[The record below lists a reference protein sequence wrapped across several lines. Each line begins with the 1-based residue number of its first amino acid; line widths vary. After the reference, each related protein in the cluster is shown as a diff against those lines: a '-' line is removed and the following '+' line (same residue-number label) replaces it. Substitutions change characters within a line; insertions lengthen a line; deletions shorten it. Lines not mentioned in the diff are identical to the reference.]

1 MKTKKQKTDTKK
13 KLSKKSILSLIVILL
28 IFAAVTIAM
37 IPLIRLLSSE
47 NGQQIIIEKMQSFG
61 IFAPLLFV
69 LLQVLQ
75 VVIAVIPGGPVPIIG
90 GILFGQWGGLFL
102 SLAGFFLGTVLVYY
116 LVQWIGRPLVDR
128 FVSESHFKKFDFL
141 LDGKRTELL
150 IFLVFLLPGLP
161 KDALTYLVSFNPKI
175 KPMYLFILTTLGR
188 TPATVLT
195 VFMGKSLW
203 EGNYM
208 LTIILAAVILCL
220 AIAGFFIKR
229 KVDRRAERK
238 HKTHT
243 DTTCVPE
250 KRTKKQE
257 KGI

>member
-1 MKTKKQKTDTKK
+1 MKNKT
-13 KLSKKSILSLIVILL
+13 SKKTSDKKISRKTIFSLIAVVVV
-28 IFAAVTIAM
+28 FAVVSVAM
-37 IPLIRLLSSE
+37 PPLIHLLSSE
-47 NGQQIIIEKMQSFG
+47 HGQQVIIDKMQSFG

-102 SLAGFFLGTVLVYY
+102 SLARFFLGTVLVYY

-175 KPMYLFILTTLGR
+175 KPMYLFFLTTLGR

-203 EGNYM
+203 EGNYI
-208 LTIILAAVILCL
+208 LTIVLAGVIVLLAA
-220 AIAGFFIKR
+220 AGIFIKR
-229 KVDRRAERK
+229 KVDKRAAQK
-238 HKTHT
+238 HQLSDETADNKYGK
-243 DTTCVPE
+243 E
-250 KRTKKQE
+250 
-257 KGI
+257 